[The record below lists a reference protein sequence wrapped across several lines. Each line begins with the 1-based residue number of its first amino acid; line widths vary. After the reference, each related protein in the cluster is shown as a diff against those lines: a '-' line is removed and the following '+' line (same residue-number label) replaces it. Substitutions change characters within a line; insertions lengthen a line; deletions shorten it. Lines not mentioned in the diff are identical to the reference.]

1 MVSNDFV
8 PSPMQGYDN
17 GDLKI
22 KNNLIAFNTQTAVEL
37 AGIRGINVLQDNDI
51 IANNTSNGDFYAIL
65 FRNDT
70 ISAISR
76 DRQCEFALLKGN
88 TITNSNNISVNG
100 VTGYQKGIKNN
111 SVMGKMIIQDNYMNN
126 ATTELSL
133 MSITVKFISNLIE
146 SALATPYV
154 FTSVSLTTFGNIGL
168 FEGELVAT
176 ANLGISIN
184 QGVANS
190 ASLPTADIT
199 QRGKIIRVNRSGG
212 TNDDELYMCVYLS
225 AGGYGWKKLTMA

>member
-1 MVSNDFV
+1 
-8 PSPMQGYDN
+8 
-17 GDLKI
+17 
-22 KNNLIAFNTQTAVEL
+22 
-37 AGIRGINVLQDNDI
+37 
-51 IANNTSNGDFYAIL
+51 
-65 FRNDT
+65 
-70 ISAISR
+70 
-76 DRQCEFALLKGN
+76 
-88 TITNSNNISVNG
+88 
-100 VTGYQKGIKNN
+100 
-111 SVMGKMIIQDNYMNN
+111 MGKMIIQDNYMNN